1 MEKITNMYTGE
12 QLEVELPNA
21 TKYGF
26 LLERNQKYMNN
37 IALSFNNKKITY
49 EEMHTRIDEYARALS
64 KKGIKQGDVIAVCV
78 ANTPEAVYLLY
89 ALDKLGATVVG
100 LSPMNNEYK
109 MQRDLEIVKPKMVI
123 TVDMMYSKFKN
134 VEDTLNFSSILF
146 SPVESLNSPFI
157 KALYNLKQRK
167 EGNYK
172 KGREYNLRKIVKDGK
187 DFNAVYGYYVKNAV
201 TDIMFTGG
209 SSGVH
214 KGVDLTGNGLNSVV
228 QALDYVLILEPGMI
242 HLGNIPFGHMAFGR
256 LVMHY
261 ALCKNLEFALTLEM
275 LPNKFYEEIV
285 RTKADGAMGGPVHWN
300 ALANNPS
307 LKEGTLT
314 NLKQALS
321 GGEMFKE
328 EDRLRADEKL
338 AYAGS
343 SAKIGDGL
351 GLTEMWAPTHVNMG
365 GVNTPNTIGYAIP
378 FVKSKVV
385 DFETF
390 EEVEQGK
397 DGLLLVN
404 GPGMMLGYHANI
416 EETNKVFS
424 YDKEGTRWYNT
435 GDCVVLTDKNEY
447 KFVGR
452 KKRNFVCG
460 CDNIYPEQIEVLL
473 QKLPEIKEVIV
484 TAIKDAKYQYL
495 PKYRILLADETCDHK
510 TLEVKINTLI
520 SNTLGESALPGYI
533 EYVNTPFLRTDN
545 GKLNATYYQQQDDL
559 KEKVED
565 LGLKLKK

>member
-1 MEKITNMYTGE
+1 MEKIKNMYTGE
-12 QLEVELPNA
+12 TINIELPNA
-21 TKYGF
+21 TKYDF

-64 KKGIKQGDVIAVCV
+64 KKGIRQGDVIAVCV

-89 ALDKLGATVVG
+89 ALDKLGAIVVG
-100 LSPMNNEYK
+100 LSPLNNEYK

-123 TVDMMYSKFKN
+123 TVDMLYSKFRN

-146 SPVESLNSPFI
+146 SPVESMNSPFI
-157 KALYNLKQRK
+157 KALYGLKQRK

-172 KGREYNLRKIVKDGK
+172 KGKEHNLRKIVKDGK
-187 DFNAVYGYYVKNAV
+187 DFNAVYGQYVENAV

-214 KGVDLTGNGLNSVV
+214 KGVDLTGNGLNAVV

-275 LPNKFYEEIV
+275 LPDKFYDELV
-285 RTKADGAMGGPVHWN
+285 RTQADGAMGGPVHWN
-300 ALANNPS
+300 ALAKHPK
-307 LKEGTLT
+307 LRPDTLT

-328 EDRLRADEKL
+328 EDRLAADAKL

-365 GVNTPNTIGYAIP
+365 GINTPNTIGYAIP
-378 FVKSKVV
+378 FVKSKIV
-385 DFETF
+385 DPVTY
-390 EEVEQGK
+390 EELEQGK
-397 DGLLLVN
+397 DGLLLVS
-404 GPGMMLGYHANI
+404 GPGMMLGYHNNE

-424 YDKEGTRWYNT
+424 YDENGVKWYNT
-435 GDCVVLTDKNEY
+435 GDCAIITENNEF

-460 CDNIYPEQIEVLL
+460 CDNIYPEQIEILL
-473 QKLPEIKEVIV
+473 QKIPEIKEVIV
-484 TAIKDAKYQYL
+484 TAIKDEKYQYL
-495 PKYRILLADETCDHK
+495 PKYRILLTDEMCDK
-510 TLEVKINTLI
+510 ELLETKINALI
-520 SNTLGESALPGYI
+520 NETLGESALPGYI
-533 EYVNTPFLRTDN
+533 EYVNEPFVRTDN
-545 GKLNATYYQQQDDL
+545 GKLNATLYQNEDNS
-559 KEKVED
+559 KENIEE
-565 LGLKLKK
+565 LGLKRRK

>member
-12 QLEVELPNA
+12 VIEVELPRA
-21 TKYGF
+21 TKYDF

-37 IALSFNNKKITY
+37 IALSFNNRKITY

-64 KKGIKQGDVIAVCV
+64 KRGIRQGDIIAVCV

-100 LSPMNNEYK
+100 LSPINNEYK

-123 TVDMMYSKFKN
+123 SVDMMYSKFRKA
-134 VEDTLNFSSILF
+134 EDTLNFSSILF
-146 SPVESLNSPFI
+146 SPVESLNSPFV
-157 KALYNLKQRK
+157 KTLYSLKQRK

-172 KGREYNLRKIVKDGK
+172 KGRAFNLRQIVKDGK
-187 DFNAVYGYYVKNAV
+187 DFDAIYGEYVENSV

-209 SSGVH
+209 SSGIH
-214 KGVDLTGNGLNSVV
+214 KGVDLTGNGLNAVV

-285 RTKADGAMGGPVHWN
+285 RTQANGAMGGPVHWN
-300 ALANNPS
+300 SLANNPKV
-307 LKEGTLT
+307 KEGTLT
-314 NLKQALS
+314 NLIQALS

-328 EDRLRADEKL
+328 EDRLRADAKL

-397 DGLLLVN
+397 AGLLLVN
-404 GPGMMLGYHANI
+404 GPGMMLGYHDN
-416 EETNKVFS
+416 EVETNKVFT
-424 YDKEGTRWYNT
+424 YDENGVKWYNT
-435 GDCVVLTDKNEY
+435 GDCVTFTQENEY

-460 CDNIYPEQIEVLL
+460 CDNIYPEQIEILL
-473 QKLPEIKEVIV
+473 QKIPEIKEVIV
-484 TAIKDAKYQYL
+484 TSVKDAKYQYL
-495 PKYRILLADETCDHK
+495 PKYRILLSDPECDRSM
-510 TLEVKINTLI
+510 LEIKINDLI
-520 SNTLGESALPGYI
+520 ISTLGESALPGYI
-533 EYVNTPFLRTDN
+533 EYVSTPFLRTDN

-559 KEKVED
+559 LKNAEE

>member
-1 MEKITNMYTGE
+1 MEIIKNMYTGE
-12 QLEVELPNA
+12 TVEVELPKA
-21 TKYGF
+21 TKYDF

-37 IALSFNNKKITY
+37 IALSFGNKKITY
-49 EEMHTRIDEYARALS
+49 EEMHTRIDEYARALA
-64 KKGIKQGDVIAVCV
+64 KRGVKQGDIIAVCV
-78 ANTPEAVYLLY
+78 ANTPESVYLLY

-100 LSPMNNEYK
+100 LSPLNNDYK

-134 VEDTLNFSSILF
+134 VEDALNFSSILY

-157 KALYNLKQRK
+157 KTLYSLKQRK

-172 KGREYNLRKIVKDGK
+172 KGKEFNLRKIVQDGK
-187 DFNAVYGYYVKNAV
+187 DFNATYGTYVENAV

-214 KGVDLTGNGLNSVV
+214 KGVDLTGNGLNAVV

-275 LPNKFYEEIV
+275 LPNKFYEELV

-300 ALANNPS
+300 ALANNPA
-307 LKEGTLT
+307 LREGTLT

-328 EDRLRADEKL
+328 EDRLRADVKL
-338 AYAGS
+338 AFAGS
-343 SAKIGDGL
+343 KAQIGDGL

-378 FVKSKVV
+378 FVKSKVA
-385 DFETF
+385 DFETL

-397 DGLLLVN
+397 PGLLLVS
-404 GPGMMLGYHANI
+404 GPGMMLGYHDNE

-424 YDKEGTRWYNT
+424 YDEEGIKWYNT
-435 GDCVVLTDKNEY
+435 GDCVVFTETSEY

-460 CDNIYPEQIEVLL
+460 CDNIYPEQIEILL

-484 TAIKDAKYQYL
+484 TSIKDAKYQYL
-495 PKYRILLADETCDHK
+495 PKYRILLANEECDRNA
-510 TLEVKINTLI
+510 LEIKINDLI
-520 SNTLGESALPGYI
+520 LNTLGESALPGYI

-545 GKLNATYYQQQDDL
+545 GKLNATYYQEQDNSI
-559 KEKVED
+559 ENIEE

>member
-1 MEKITNMYTGE
+1 MEIIKNMYTGE
-12 QLEVELPNA
+12 VVEVELPRA
-21 TKYGF
+21 TKYDF

-37 IALSFNNKKITY
+37 IALSFGSKKITY
-49 EEMHTRIDEYARALS
+49 EEMHTRIDEYARALA
-64 KKGIKQGDVIAVCV
+64 KKGIKQGDIIAVCV
-78 ANTPEAVYLLY
+78 ANTPESSYLLY
-89 ALDKLGATVVG
+89 ALDKLGAIVVG
-100 LSPMNNEYK
+100 LSPLNNDYK
-109 MQRDLEIVKPKMVI
+109 MQRDLEIVKPKMVV

-134 VEDTLNFSSILF
+134 VEDTLNFSSILY

-157 KALYNLKQRK
+157 KTLYSLKQRK

-172 KGREYNLRKIVKDGK
+172 RGKEFNLRKIVKDGK
-187 DFNAVYGYYVKNAV
+187 DFNATYGTYVENAV

-214 KGVDLTGNGLNSVV
+214 KGVDLTGNGLNAVV

-275 LPNKFYEEIV
+275 LPNKFYEELA

-300 ALANNPS
+300 ALANNPR

-338 AYAGS
+338 AFAGS
-343 SAKIGDGL
+343 KAKIGDGL

-365 GVNTPNTIGYAIP
+365 GINTPNTIGYAIP
-378 FVKSKVV
+378 FVKSKVA
-385 DFETF
+385 DFDTL

-397 DGLLLVN
+397 PGLLLVS
-404 GPGMMLGYHANI
+404 GPGMMLGYHDNE

-424 YDKEGTRWYNT
+424 YDAKGTKWYNT
-435 GDCVVLTDKNEY
+435 GDCVILTDSNEF

-460 CDNIYPEQIEVLL
+460 CDNIYPEQIEILL

-484 TAIKDAKYQYL
+484 TSIKDAKYQFL
-495 PKYRILLADETCDHK
+495 PKYRILLAEVECDRSA
-510 TLEVKINTLI
+510 LQLKINDLI
-520 SNTLGESALPGYI
+520 LNTLGESALPGYI
-533 EYVNTPFLRTDN
+533 EYVDTPFLRTDN
-545 GKLNATYYQQQDDL
+545 GKLNATYYQQQDDSI
-559 KEKVED
+559 ENIEE

>member
-1 MEKITNMYTGE
+1 MEIIKNMYTGE
-12 QLEVELPNA
+12 TVEIELPNA
-21 TKYGF
+21 TKYDF

-37 IALSFNNKKITY
+37 VALSFNNKKITY
-49 EEMHTRIDEYARALS
+49 EEMHTKIDEYARALARR
-64 KKGIKQGDVIAVCV
+64 GIKQGDVIAVCV
-78 ANTPEAVYLLY
+78 ANTPESVYLLY

-100 LSPMNNEYK
+100 LSPLNNDYK
-109 MQRDLEIVKPKMVI
+109 MQRDLEIVRPKMVI

-134 VEDTLNFSSILF
+134 VEDTLNFSSILY

-157 KALYNLKQRK
+157 KTLYSLKQRK

-172 KGREYNLRKIVKDGK
+172 KGKEFNLREIVKDGK
-187 DFNAVYGYYVKNAV
+187 NFNATYGTYVENAV

-209 SSGVH
+209 SSGIH
-214 KGVDLTGNGLNSVV
+214 KGVDLTGNGLNCVV

-275 LPNKFYEEIV
+275 LPNKFYEELV

-300 ALANNPS
+300 ALANNPR

-328 EDRLRADEKL
+328 EDRLRADAKL
-338 AYAGS
+338 AFAGS
-343 SAKIGDGL
+343 KAKIGDGL

-378 FVKSKVV
+378 FVKSKVA
-385 DFETF
+385 DFETL

-397 DGLLLVN
+397 PGLLLVS
-404 GPGMMLGYHANI
+404 GPGMMLGYHDNE

-424 YDKEGTRWYNT
+424 YDEEGTKWYNT
-435 GDCVVLTDKNEY
+435 GDCVVFTETSEY

-460 CDNIYPEQIEVLL
+460 CDNIYPEQIEILL

-484 TAIKDAKYQYL
+484 TSIKDAKYQFL
-495 PKYRILLADETCDHK
+495 PKYRILLTNVECDRSA
-510 TLEVKINTLI
+510 LQLKINDLI
-520 SNTLGESALPGYI
+520 LNTLGESALPGYI

-545 GKLNATYYQQQDDL
+545 GKLNATYYQQQDDSI
-559 KEKVED
+559 ENIEE